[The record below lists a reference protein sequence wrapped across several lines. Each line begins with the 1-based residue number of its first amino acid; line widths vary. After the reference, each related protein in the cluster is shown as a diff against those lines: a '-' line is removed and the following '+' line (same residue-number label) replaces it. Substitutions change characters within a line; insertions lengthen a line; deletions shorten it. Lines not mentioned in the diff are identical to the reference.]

1 MKDKKIIRNSQHSFT
16 KGRSCLNSLIKFY
29 DEMTGLV
36 EEGRAVDVFYL
47 YFINTF
53 DTVCCKILLD
63 KLLVYG
69 MHEQTL
75 RWTETWLNGQAQ
87 RVVISGTASSW
98 RPETGAVPQESGLV
112 PVCFN
117 TFINDF
123 MLGQS
128 ILSASLQM
136 TQYQEEWLILP
147 SRGILTGWRNRL
159 IRTLRSSKRWCAKS
173 CTGGGKTPCS
183 YICWGPPCWK
193 AAQQKRTWRSW

>member
-87 RVVISGTASSW
+87 RVVISGTASS
-98 RPETGAVPQESGLV
+98 
-112 PVCFN
+112 
-117 TFINDF
+117 
-123 MLGQS
+123 
-128 ILSASLQM
+128 
-136 TQYQEEWLILP
+136 
-147 SRGILTGWRNRL
+147 
-159 IRTLRSSKRWCAKS
+159 
-173 CTGGGKTPCS
+173 
-183 YICWGPPCWK
+183 
-193 AAQQKRTWRSW
+193 